1 MMVTKDVLE
10 IWCVEVTTVESLV
23 CTITLKTTVV
33 MNPPLSPQR
42 GYLLLSFQGFPWTLL
57 QVRGVQ
63 GVTIHQAGDVALL
76 RILVM
81 RGRGTVM
88 EHWMED

>member
-1 MMVTKDVLE
+1 MMVMKDVQE

-33 MNPPLSPQR
+33 MNPPLSQQR

-57 QVRGVQ
+57 QVMGSDYAHTSHLKILGLTV
-63 GVTIHQAGDVALL
+63 VFFALL
-76 RILVM
+76 KGLWTLI
-81 RGRGTVM
+81 
-88 EHWMED
+88 